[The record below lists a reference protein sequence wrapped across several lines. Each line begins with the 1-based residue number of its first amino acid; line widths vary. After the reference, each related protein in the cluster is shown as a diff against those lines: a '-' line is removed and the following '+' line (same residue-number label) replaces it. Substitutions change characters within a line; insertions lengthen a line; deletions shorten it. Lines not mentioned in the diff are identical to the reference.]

1 MTRMVT
7 LPPVLRTV
15 LIYPVFCAGPRA
27 VGFTLGCICIAKS
40 ISSQSA
46 LPGDEAVGAQR
57 GALFYEEAG
66 EGESPVLLV
75 HGWCCDHAC
84 FSLSSS
90 TSQSEVTS

>member
-15 LIYPVFCAGPRA
+15 LTYPVFCAGPRA
-27 VGFTLGCICIAKS
+27 VGFTLGYICIAKS
-40 ISSQSA
+40 VPSQPGRA
-46 LPGDEAVGAQR
+46 LDEAVGAQR

-66 EGESPVLLV
+66 EGESPFLLV